1 MGAGLR
7 SSILYTLQAPRLQD
21 PGSFSDSS
29 QPTSWKAWSYL
40 SRGAPLPPPPV
51 DEDSRE
57 TSRSGPKVWEA

>member
-1 MGAGLR
+1 MGAKLR

-21 PGSFSDSS
+21 PALSPDLS

-40 SRGAPLPPPPV
+40 SGGAPTAPV

-57 TSRSGPKVWEA
+57 TSRDKDLRSGGP